1 MCLQTFDGIMLDYN
15 CCTFNGLTER
25 FLFQVLPRSRKD
37 DGEDKDEEWWSSALG
52 DGKTVV
58 SSVHSICKCADLQIW
73 IRFVSDSLSAREHIT
88 QGGEEEET
96 ALRGET

>member
-1 MCLQTFDGIMLDYN
+1 MINN

-58 SSVHSICKCADLQIW
+58 SIVHSICKSAILQICK
-73 IRFVSDSLSAREHIT
+73 SGLLSFQILYLHGNTSHRAGRRRKQLYEVR
-88 QGGEEEET
+88 
-96 ALRGET
+96 LK

>member
-1 MCLQTFDGIMLDYN
+1 MHLQTFDGIMLDYN

-58 SSVHSICKCADLQIW
+58 SSVHSICKCANLDSF
-73 IRFVSDSLSAREHIT
+73 RFRFSICTGTHHTGR
-88 QGGEEEET
+88 GGGGNSFT
-96 ALRGET
+96 R